1 MTSPKDA
8 TKEKKTAPPLGQ
20 VFSPR
25 DVRLGLT
32 RAEDVHF
39 PLRWGIMGTGEIARQ
54 FVSAARECPGATMSG
69 VSSRSADNA
78 QAFAEAYAVK
88 KAYGSYEEMAK
99 APEID
104 IVYVGTPGQV
114 HKEHS
119 LIALEA
125 GKHVLCEKEL
135 TESVTDAE
143 ELYAAAGE
151 RRLMLQ
157 DGVWTRFF
165 PAVEHARHLIETGVI
180 GDVKMVQSTFSLV
193 YTLQAVTLAF
203 GEVKP
208 TSIKVAGHG
217 RVGAGGAML
226 EFEGNRFGIVV
237 SPPFPSE
244 FAELSEFVGTKGRVT
259 LEEPAHCPTALT
271 VRIPPVTPSRY
282 LNGNTPSPIQR
293 FDYPLPDSIRM
304 PRPFPNQ
311 QGFIYMVEAIHR
323 CLAAGLLEC
332 PQFKKVESLHLLDL
346 IAAVNSLRTSN

>member
-1 MTSPKDA
+1 MTSPKHMP
-8 TKEKKTAPPLGQ
+8 TEKKTAPPLGR
-20 VFSPR
+20 VFAPR
-25 DVRLGLT
+25 DVSLGLT
-32 RAEDVHF
+32 HAKNVNF

-78 QAFAEAYAVK
+78 HAFAEAHAIE
-88 KAYGSYEEMAK
+88 KAYSSYEEMAA

-104 IVYVGTPGQV
+104 IVYVGTPGEV

-119 LIALEA
+119 LMALNA

-135 TESVTDAE
+135 TDSLADAE
-143 ELYAAAGE
+143 EMYAAAAE
-151 RRLMLQ
+151 RNVMLQ

-165 PAVEHARHLIETGVI
+165 PAVEHARHLIEEGDI
-180 GDVKMVQSTFSLV
+180 GDVMMVQSTFSLV

-203 GEVKP
+203 GEAKP
-208 TSIKVAGHG
+208 TSIKVTGHS

-226 EFEGNRFGIVV
+226 EFEGNRFAIVV

-244 FAELSEFVGTKGRVT
+244 FSELSEFVGTKGRIT
-259 LEEPAHCPTALT
+259 LEEPAHCPTGLT

-282 LNGNTPSPIQR
+282 MNGNTPSPLQR

-304 PRPFPNQ
+304 PQPFPNQ

-323 CLAAGLLEC
+323 CLAAGILEC
-332 PQFKKVESLHLLDL
+332 PQFNKAESLHLLEM
-346 IAAVNSLRTSN
+346 ISSVNSLRMSN